1 MKQVGPANGTVPS
14 SIVAPVAR
22 EGVDLL
28 LRLSLLLVLLRSPS
42 VLLPLFWLRGIEMTV
57 LGRRA
62 IRSRGSQ

>member
-42 VLLPLFWLRGIEMTV
+42 VLLPLFWLRGSEMV
-57 LGRRA
+57 PLGCRVV
-62 IRSRGSQ
+62 RSRGGI